1 MTFYVIGNGFD
12 CHYGLKTSYFHFKKF
27 LLDNGYGELVH
38 RVDTLFWE
46 RGYSPYEIEYW
57 SDFENMLTVFGQ
69 LYADD
74 IYNEAMDNA
83 ETDDDRA
90 GYWDSPAWNVGFY
103 NQYIK
108 VLKEQ
113 FDLWINEMDVT
124 IEPDHYFCP
133 ECGDFVL
140 NFNYTPT
147 IERNFDIKG
156 TQILHIHGTTDQ
168 EIILGHN
175 EYQDPDLFS
184 VIEDEDSD
192 YRDVTTRKA
201 VNDVLEQASVQY
213 FKNSSELLMRHAHV
227 FENIVNYD
235 RVIFMGLSCGD
246 QDSIYVQEIV
256 KHAKQIVFYYHGDT
270 AKENMEYFVNSL
282 DIPVEYMY
290 W

>member
-12 CHYGLKTSYFHFKKF
+12 CHYGLKTSYFHFKQF

-46 RGYSPYEIEYW
+46 RGFSPNRIEYW

-103 NQYIK
+103 NQYIQ
-108 VLKEQ
+108 VLKQQ
-113 FDLWINEMDVT
+113 FDLWTNEMDVT
-124 IEPDHYFCP
+124 IVPDHYFQP
-133 ECGDFVL
+133 QYGDFVL

-147 IERNFDIKG
+147 IEKNFNIKG
-156 TQILHIHGTTDQ
+156 VEIFHIHGTTDQ
-168 EIILGHN
+168 DIILGHN
-175 EYQDPDLFS
+175 EYQDPDWLS

-192 YRDVTTRKA
+192 YREVTTRKA
-201 VNDVLEQASVQY
+201 VNEVLEKASVQY
-213 FKNSSELLMRHAHV
+213 FKNSRAV
-227 FENIVNYD
+227 INKNIEIFNGIEKYD
-235 RVIFMGLSCGD
+235 NVVFMGLSCGE
-246 QDSIYVQEIV
+246 QDAIYVREIV
-256 KHAKQIVFYYHGDT
+256 TRAKNIDFFYYDK
-270 AKENMEYFVNSL
+270 AAIENL
-282 DIPVEYMY
+282 DDLIEGLAVPVRYIK